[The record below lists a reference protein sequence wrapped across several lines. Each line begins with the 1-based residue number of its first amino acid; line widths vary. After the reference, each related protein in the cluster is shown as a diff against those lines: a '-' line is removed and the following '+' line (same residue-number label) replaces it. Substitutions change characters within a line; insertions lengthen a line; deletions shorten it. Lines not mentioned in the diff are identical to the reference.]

1 MTESLTINGK
11 SYTIIDRDY
20 QEITMPDCTVWNTNK
35 IGTGHGEAKLYVG
48 HAGKR
53 IEEFFGND
61 GFTIKCVV
69 KKTDISKYLE
79 ECKLEYT
86 NPSQNYASKEE
97 FPALFTERKELVEE
111 LDDCEYF
118 TFKHQDQL
126 KPPRIYVNSSDS
138 VYKLIRQLSLP
149 DLTYIALCKLKADDG
164 EIIYYFRLFVDFKLV
179 EKIISL
185 KEYGEADET
194 TKAKTRKGQA
204 KYRQKLLDECPACPI
219 TKVADDRLLIASHIK
234 PYAHSDSDEKYDPK
248 NGFMFTPTYDWLFD
262 KGFISFTDDKKMMV
276 SIWISP
282 MNCSRLQ
289 INEGKSVP
297 LLPVSG
303 RESYLA
309 YHRDNI
315 FKTMG

>member
-1 MTESLTINGK
+1 M
-11 SYTIIDRDY
+11 
-20 QEITMPDCTVWNTNK
+20 
-35 IGTGHGEAKLYVG
+35 
-48 HAGKR
+48 
-53 IEEFFGND
+53 
-61 GFTIKCVV
+61 
-69 KKTDISKYLE
+69 
-79 ECKLEYT
+79 
-86 NPSQNYASKEE
+86 
-97 FPALFTERKELVEE
+97 
-111 LDDCEYF
+111 
-118 TFKHQDQL
+118 
-126 KPPRIYVNSSDS
+126 
-138 VYKLIRQLSLP
+138 
-149 DLTYIALCKLKADDG
+149 
-164 EIIYYFRLFVDFKLV
+164 FVDFKLV